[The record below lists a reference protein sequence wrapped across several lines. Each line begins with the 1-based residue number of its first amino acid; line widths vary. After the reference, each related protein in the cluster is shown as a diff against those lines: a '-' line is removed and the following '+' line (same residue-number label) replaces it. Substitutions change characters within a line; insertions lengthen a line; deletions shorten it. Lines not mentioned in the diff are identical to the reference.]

1 MSLEISEYE
10 MIERY
15 VDGLNKA
22 ASRAREFVTAEE
34 QRKPLLFV
42 EFTDGLKAAAGS
54 AHQLAHAQSNPN
66 FLGIR
71 DVLEKVIGGAQGLI
85 TCGPKSNGSWMVI
98 KQSLEEMAV
107 RGRKMAT
114 SKALTRQEVLDVL
127 DVRQI
132 ELNKTLN

>member
-22 ASRAREFVTAEE
+22 AARAREFVKAEE
-34 QRKPLLFV
+34 KQKPQLFV
-42 EFTDGLKAAAGS
+42 DFTNGIKAAAGS

-66 FLGIR
+66 FLSIR
-71 DVLEKVIGGAQGLI
+71 DILEKVIGATHDLV
-85 TCGPKSNGSWMVI
+85 TCGPKANGSWMRI

-107 RGRKMAT
+107 QGRKMAT
-114 SKALTRQEVLDVL
+114 SKALTRQQVLDVL